1 MVRVILGFKLKSTL
15 FPGIDRHILI
25 PSSQGGPSFP
35 RSKTAHSS
43 PSRRSCSSSVASLP
57 PMAPSPSPF
66 LFLESPPAPRPPP
79 PPSAAWTSSWWRIR
93 RDKKKRKRRR
103 GKKKRRQREKKKR
116 RSPTLLDDFSLLKHQ
131 ECGDSRHRYKSLHWT
146 SRLRQVHDE
155 PDFYALLLCDYSI
168 DWLIFLVQ
176 LLRFGHIQFFRFRF
190 RGSYSEILHFLNSI
204 ASSVRNCSHAA
215 SPIKI
220 GENRL
225 LVS

>member
-1 MVRVILGFKLKSTL
+1 MPPGDYLCLQTTL
-15 FPGIDRHILI
+15 FTNRIMCTRPEEQQVLCTIQKYIISI
-25 PSSQGGPSFP
+25 P
-35 RSKTAHSS
+35 
-43 PSRRSCSSSVASLP
+43 CLV
-57 PMAPSPSPF
+57 F
-66 LFLESPPAPRPPP
+66 L
-79 PPSAAWTSSWWRIR
+79 SAFIHR
-93 RDKKKRKRRR
+93 
-103 GKKKRRQREKKKR
+103 
-116 RSPTLLDDFSLLKHQ
+116 
-131 ECGDSRHRYKSLHWT
+131 CGDSRHRYKSLHWT
-146 SRLRQVHDE
+146 SQLRQVHDE

-204 ASSVRNCSHAA
+204 ASSVRNCSQAA